1 VSENEAQFPEKGIPE
16 GAFPEAPLTEVQA
29 RSMAYIDDE
38 LAPEDRA
45 AFEKLMA
52 GEPELAAEVVANQS
66 LMHLTSSM
74 ALLEPGDHEI
84 RRFWAHFYNRSEWRI
99 GWFLLVLGVAT
110 LMGFGLYELLIS
122 GAHWVIKAAVI
133 SALAGG
139 SLVLWSAVRLK
150 VRSSRFD
157 RYRGVMR

>member
-1 VSENEAQFPEKGIPE
+1 MNESQLPSND
-16 GAFPEAPLTEVQA
+16 APLTELQA

-38 LAPEDRA
+38 LDSKERTE
-45 AFEKLMA
+45 FEELLAKD
-52 GEPELAAEVVANQS
+52 PELAAEVTGHQS

-84 RRFWAHFYNRSEWRI
+84 RRFWAHFYNRNEWRI
-99 GWFLLVLGVAT
+99 GWFLLVMGVIT
-110 LMGFGLYELLIS
+110 LTGFGIFELLIS
-122 GAHWVIKAAVI
+122 GVHWIIKAAVL

-139 SLVLWSAVRLK
+139 CLVLWSAVRLK
-150 VRSSRFD
+150 VRTARFD